1 VVGAVGYA
9 PTTTE
14 RVREAQPRRA
24 SLSVGGGRSR
34 PGKSVGVADVA
45 AGRLQG
51 SRLLP
56 SSWRLAGLLVLWAFG
71 LSMLNLPVHLVH
83 HLGEVNPDC
92 QLLALS
98 ASLNAP
104 LLDRG
109 LLPTIDQTWD
119 ELSVPVL
126 SPDIPLLW
134 ESAWA
139 RAPPP
144 AI

>member
-1 VVGAVGYA
+1 MA
-9 PTTTE
+9 
-14 RVREAQPRRA
+14 
-24 SLSVGGGRSR
+24 
-34 PGKSVGVADVA
+34 AD
-45 AGRLQG
+45 RLQG

-56 SSWRLAGLLVLWAFG
+56 SSWRLAGLLVVWAFG

-98 ASLNAP
+98 ASLNAS
-104 LLDRG
+104 LLDGG
-109 LLPTIDQTWD
+109 LLPPIDQTWD

-126 SPDIPLLW
+126 SPDIPPLW

-139 RAPPP
+139 RASPP